1 MAPKK
6 ALPKSVAAAEELG
19 LKPMTSFFDA
29 AAVRGRPKL
38 KKSNAGRP
46 SAVEKALPPA
56 PAAAKQAAATA
67 APATAAPAPQKYK
80 QKRKSWSKG
89 PGLEEMSAAVAAWGL
104 EVAKPKKDRVSMT
117 RFAAQRQIPLTVLQ
131 THVTSNDEKRIKVG
145 DGPGKKPL
153 ISDDIQKV
161 IVDCLVR
168 RDRGNQ
174 GLDVTGSLDLLEEV
188 APHLTRKKLE
198 SSWRRT
204 VRPKYSE
211 RLTKPT
217 AAQVTTTKRTA
228 ITPAQQWRWHK
239 VHQGER

>member
-6 ALPKSVAAAEELG
+6 ALPKSLAAAEEQG
-19 LKPMTSFFDA
+19 LQPLTSYFGA
-29 AAVRGRPKL
+29 AVVRGRPKL

-46 SAVEKALPPA
+46 SAVETAFPPA
-56 PAAAKQAAATA
+56 PAAAKQVA
-67 APATAAPAPQKYK
+67 ATAAPAPQKVK

-89 PGLEEMSAAVAAWGL
+89 PGLEEMRAAVAAWGL

-117 RFAAQRQIPLTVLQ
+117 WFATQRQIPLTVLQ
-131 THVTSNDEKRIKVG
+131 THVTSNEEKRIKVG
-145 DGPGKKPL
+145 DARDKKPL
-153 ISDDIQKV
+153 ISADTQKV
-161 IVDCLVR
+161 SVDCLVR

-174 GLDVTGSLDLLEEV
+174 GLNVTGSLDLLEEV

-204 VRPKYSE
+204 VRPKYYK

-228 ITPAQQWRWHK
+228 VTPAQQWRWHK
-239 VHQGER
+239 AHQGER